1 MKNEKGAVQLI
12 VLVEVLLILTAVLF
26 GLVVWTEVKDS
37 SESETTSAITTS
49 SSAQLEAETTNSV
62 DY

>member
-49 SSAQLEAETTNSV
+49 SSAQLEVEDTNDI